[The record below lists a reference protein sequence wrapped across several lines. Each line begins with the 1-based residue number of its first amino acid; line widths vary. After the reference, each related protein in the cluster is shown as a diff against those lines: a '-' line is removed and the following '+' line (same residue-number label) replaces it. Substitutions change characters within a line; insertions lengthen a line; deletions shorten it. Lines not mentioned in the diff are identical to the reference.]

1 MSEYPYPEF
10 DQEGKVICQLCG
22 KPLNI
27 ISPSH
32 LRKHDTTLQQYQ
44 DKFKDVHVTSEK
56 FRVVSKFC
64 HSPALAPTPKPLNEI
79 MEEVV
84 VDQPIMPQE
93 DLTKLIE
100 KSSEPTTK
108 AVIQS
113 PPSKPKSKNPMQDM
127 KTRILLMLKQ
137 YFLNIQQD
145 YEVQIFAGSGHL
157 LHEFIT
163 DFTDPNQKI
172 VINFPKTFWH
182 NKNPDP
188 AVNKRLSEHGWKV
201 IEIYSVA
208 PGNKEIAEVLKPY
221 LK

>member
-1 MSEYPYPEF
+1 MSEYPHPEF
-10 DQEGKVICQLCG
+10 DQEGKVICQICG

-32 LRKHDTTLQQYQ
+32 LRKHDINLQQYKE
-44 DKFKDVHVTSEK
+44 KFKGINVTSEK

-64 HSPALAPTPKPLNEI
+64 HSSALAPTPKPLNEI
-79 MEEVV
+79 MEEVI
-84 VDQPIMPQE
+84 VDQPISPIE
-93 DLTKLIE
+93 DLTKIIE
-100 KSSEPTTK
+100 KASEPPTK
-108 AVIQS
+108 INIL
-113 PPSKPKSKNPMQDM
+113 PPQKPKSKNPMKDM
-127 KTRILLMLKQ
+127 KTRILMMIKP

-145 YEVQIFAGSGHL
+145 YEVQIFTGTGHL

-163 DFTDPNQKI
+163 DFADPNQKI
-172 VINFPKTFWH
+172 VINFPQTFWH

-201 IEIYSVA
+201 IEIYSLA

-221 LK
+221 RK